1 MGIMELSSMGLVP
14 LFSDLDVLHF
24 FNDSSNVFIDQLAMV
39 LTSGFTWVF
48 LYVALFCVVV
58 RNNETM
64 GQIALVVGG
73 ALLCVLIAT
82 GVTDGIVKPSVARW
96 RPVNDPAVKY
106 LIHVVGGI
114 HLKDYSFFSAH
125 AANTMS
131 LAVFFSLLIRSKT
144 LAVALPL
151 WSLLNC
157 WTRLYLGVHYPSD
170 IACGLL
176 FGMVVGG
183 GVYLLFRRLYRKIS
197 PDITYISTQYTSTG
211 YDNDD
216 IESILCVL
224 VLTIVYAILRAS
236 IMTYYI

>member
-1 MGIMELSSMGLVP
+1 MDVMELSSMGFVSVL
-14 LFSDLDVLHF
+14 SDLGILQF
-24 FNDSSNVFIDQLAMV
+24 FNGSNNIFLDQLAMV
-39 LTSGFTWVF
+39 LTSGLTWVV
-48 LYVALFCVVV
+48 LYVTLFCVVV

-73 ALLCVLIAT
+73 AFLCILIAT

-96 RPVNDPAVKY
+96 RPCNDPTIKY
-106 LIHVVGGI
+106 MIHVVDGI
-114 HLKDYSFFSAH
+114 RLKDYGFFSAH

-131 LAVFFSLLIRSKT
+131 LAVFFSLLIRSRVLSVT
-144 LAVALPL
+144 LVL

-170 IACGLL
+170 IACGIV
-176 FGMVVGG
+176 FGVLVGSC
-183 GVYLLFRRLYRKIS
+183 VYLLYRKLYRKIS
-197 PDITYISTQYTSTG
+197 PNITYISTQYTSTG

-216 IESILCVL
+216 IEAILCIIVF
-224 VLTIVYAILRAS
+224 TIVYAILRAS